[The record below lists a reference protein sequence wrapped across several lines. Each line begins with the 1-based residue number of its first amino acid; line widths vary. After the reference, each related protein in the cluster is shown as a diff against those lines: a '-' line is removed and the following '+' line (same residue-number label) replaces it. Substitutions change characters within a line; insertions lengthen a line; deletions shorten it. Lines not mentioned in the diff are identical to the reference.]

1 MFIELCVMLGLVYC
15 PLCTLVE
22 QLIVRYCIVCGIG
35 GRRMEDALSLQDR
48 WTALMWASG
57 TGEMECVKVLLDK
70 GAEVNMQSKV
80 SDVIIHCTVK
90 CHTYK

>member
-1 MFIELCVMLGLVYC
+1 MVH
-15 PLCTLVE
+15 
-22 QLIVRYCIVCGIG
+22 
-35 GRRMEDALSLQDR
+35 EDLHLSLQDR

-57 TGEMECVKVLLDK
+57 TGEMECVKVLLDR

-80 SDVIIHCTVK
+80 SDVIIHCTFK